1 MLQPGLM
8 MDRQLLISDV
18 IEHGAGQFGETQIVA
33 RETHGAMFHY
43 NYAACRT
50 RAKRLANALKVLGLT
65 AGNAVGSV
73 ALNNHRHLEAYYA
86 VSGSGMVL
94 HTCNPRL
101 HVQQLIYIVNHAE
114 DRALLFDATYASL
127 METIAPHCPQVKSW
141 ICLCDAINMPGM
153 PGMANVLCYEE
164 LIAAHGDEFNWPQ
177 FDERSAAALCYTS
190 GTTGNPKGA
199 LYSHRSIVLNALSA
213 CLPGLVSLSPRDTVL
228 PAVPMFHVNGWCIP
242 YAAPIGGATLVLPGQ
257 RLDAPSLY
265 ELLESQKVTVTAG
278 VPTIWIALVR
288 HMEQHGLRLSTLKR
302 ILVGGSAMPPSL
314 IAKFDNE
321 FGIEVRQAWGM
332 TETVAIATMT
342 AVDSRLA
349 VLPAA
354 ARHAVMAK
362 QGKSVF
368 GVELKVVDESGR
380 TLPRDGQS
388 QGELMARGLW
398 TIRSYYKAED
408 SAQVD
413 GWLPTGDIATIDAQG
428 IMQIRD
434 RAKDL
439 IKTGGE
445 WISSIDLENA
455 AMSHPAV
462 AMAAV
467 IGVKHPRWE
476 ERPLLFIVRKVDQT
490 LEREEILAF
499 LAERVAKWWLPD
511 GVIFLESLPV
521 GGTGKVQKAS
531 LREQYGSAFEAASDA

>member
-1 MLQPGLM
+1 MDEQMLQPGLM

-18 IEHGAGQFGETQIVA
+18 IEHGAGQFGEAQIVA
-33 RETHGAMFHY
+33 RETHGAMFRY
-43 NYAACRT
+43 NYAACRS
-50 RAKRLANALKVLGLT
+50 RAKQLANALKSLGLS

-101 HVQQLIYIVNHAE
+101 HPQQLIYIINHAE

-127 METIAPHCPQVKSW
+127 LENIAPHCPQVRTW
-141 ICLCDAINMPGM
+141 ICLSDAANMPSMGSL
-153 PGMANVLCYEE
+153 NDVLCYEE
-164 LIAAHGDEFNWPQ
+164 LIAAHDDEFSWPQ
-177 FDERSAAALCYTS
+177 FDERAAAALCYTS

-213 CLPGLVSLSPRDTVL
+213 CLPGLVSLSPRDTIL

-265 ELLESQKVTVTAG
+265 ELLENEKVTVTAG
-278 VPTIWIALVR
+278 VPTIWIALMR
-288 HMEQHGLRLSTLKR
+288 HMEQHDLRLPALKR

-314 IAKFDNE
+314 IAKFDNQ

-342 AVDSRLA
+342 TVDSRLA
-349 VLPAA
+349 ALPAA

-388 QGELMARGLW
+388 QGELMVRGLW
-398 TIRSYYKAED
+398 TICGYYKAGD
-408 SAQVD
+408 SALVD

-476 ERPLLFIVRKVDQT
+476 ERPLLFIVRKVDQS
-490 LEREEILAF
+490 LECEEILAF
-499 LAERVAKWWLPD
+499 LAERVAKWWLPE

-521 GGTGKVQKAS
+521 GGTGKVQKAN
-531 LREQYGSAFEAASDA
+531 LREKYGSEFG